1 MYLYLLFK
9 NIFLH
14 NKISKNTNM
23 RKLLTFILIL
33 FTVSAF
39 AQEYKM
45 NTKEIRDSSVE
56 KRYWYSA
63 NYPQIDGMPD
73 KQMQS
78 AINESILKTVNK
90 CLDDF
95 RNDMKDWEVP
105 YELTEVSSFMDIN
118 FENFV
123 LNEDLFSFSFEVYTY
138 YAGAAHPNSYS
149 ISHNW
154 DMKKGKFLAFQD
166 LFKKDSK
173 YLEKISNFCIQSL
186 KLQGKMSGYEMIDDM
201 LISGAGPRDSNFM
214 NFNFLQKGML
224 ITFDRY
230 QVAPYVAGTQ
240 YVLIPY
246 IAFYEMLVEDCY
258 LNKFN
263 Y

>member
-1 MYLYLLFK
+1 
-9 NIFLH
+9 
-14 NKISKNTNM
+14 M
-23 RKLLTFILIL
+23 RKLFALIL
-33 FTVSAF
+33 LFIVSTAF
-39 AQEYKM
+39 AQDYKLI
-45 NTKEIRDSSVE
+45 TKEIKDSSE
-56 KRYWYSA
+56 AGKYWYSA
-63 NYPQIDGMPD
+63 KYPQVDGMPN
-73 KQMQS
+73 KQIQS
-78 AINESILKTVNK
+78 AINESVFKTVDK
-90 CLDDF
+90 CLNDF
-95 RNDMKDWEVP
+95 RKDMSDWEVP
-105 YELTEVSSFMDIN
+105 YELTEVNSFMDIN
-118 FENFV
+118 YENFV

-138 YAGAAHPNSYS
+138 YAGAAHPNSYA
-149 ISHNW
+149 ISNNW
-154 DMKKGKFLAFQD
+154 DMKNGKFLTFSG

-173 YLEKISNFCIQSL
+173 YLSKISNFCIENL
-186 KLQGKMSGYEMIDDM
+186 KLQAKMSDYEMIDDM
-201 LISGAGPRDSNFM
+201 LQSGAGPRDSNFM